1 MKGYIHHLLVICCF
15 CSLLAGL
22 PLSASGQQVVY
33 QEEPEIRSMI
43 DRYIQSN
50 RNPERLIDVWKIQI
64 SATVD
69 RRQMEQAKYVFKQRY
84 PGYALQSTYTEPYYK
99 LQVGA
104 YYDKRKAQAV
114 AYKLKQYYP
123 GAYLT
128 RDKVKLADLTD

>member
-1 MKGYIHHLLVICCF
+1 MKGYSYHILVTCCF
-15 CSLLAGL
+15 YCLLAGL
-22 PLSASGQQVVY
+22 PQTVHAQQVIF

-43 DRYIQSN
+43 EQYVQSN
-50 RNPERLIDVWKIQI
+50 RHPERLIDVWKIQI

-84 PGYALQSTYTEPYYK
+84 PGYTLQSSYTEPYYK

-128 RDKVKLADLTD
+128 RDKVKLAELTD